1 MWIQD
6 PDPLGVP
13 WLSALVAAIPIL
25 LFLVC
30 LVVFKLTGLQ
40 AAGVA
45 LVAEVAVALGMS
57 GMPIPALAGAGL
69 LGLLSAI
76 WPIAYIILM
85 AVWLYRLAVASG
97 KFDVIRAS
105 IAAISP
111 DQRIQVLLIS
121 FCFGAFLEGVAG
133 FGVPIAICAAM
144 LVTLGFRPVRAAMI
158 SLVANFAA
166 GAYGAVGIPVI
177 VGAQVGGID
186 VMDLSR
192 DLALILQPVTLL
204 IPFLLVVILD
214 GFRGLRETWPATL
227 VVTLVFS
234 GTQAAVLLF
243 LGPELAA
250 ILPGL
255 LGMAALA
262 VLRLVWT
269 PRHVFVEG
277 EGRAGGSREGS
288 AAPRGGAREA
298 VPAGASAATAT
309 LTAPVVSAPPAVP
322 APARHTAREV
332 LAAWSPFYVLTV
344 LVFVWS
350 TPAFKALSAP
360 GGPLA
365 WAVVTVPMPGVTGQI
380 TTAGGVVVANAWSWT
395 PVGATGTAILLAVA
409 ITALTSRALT
419 RPVVLEQLRGT
430 WRDLWKALV
439 LIAAILVLA
448 QIANLSGGSAGIGG
462 ALAGAGAWFP
472 LLAPVIGWVGVF
484 LTGSVVNG
492 NTLFAQLQVTTAG
505 RIGVDATLLVAANT
519 AGGAA
524 AKVISP
530 QSIAIAAGA
539 VGLTGRESEILRAS
553 IGYSLGI
560 LVVLSLWTFG
570 LSVML
575 PG

>member
-1 MWIQD
+1 MWTQD
-6 PDPLGVP
+6 LDPLGIP

-25 LFLVC
+25 LFLLC

-45 LVAEVAVALGMS
+45 LVAEVAVALGMF

-204 IPFLLVVILD
+204 IPFLLVMILD

-234 GTQAAVLLF
+234 GTQAAVLLL

-255 LGMAALA
+255 LGMVALA
-262 VLRLVWT
+262 ALRLVWK
-269 PRHVFVEG
+269 PRHVFREG
-277 EGRAGGSREGS
+277 E
-288 AAPRGGAREA
+288 PRGGAGEGAREA
-298 VPAGASAATAT
+298 GDAGRSVTVVRGGAATAT
-309 LTAPVVSAPPAVP
+309 LTAPVAEASTSKPV
-322 APARHTAREV
+322 RHTAREV

-350 TPAFKALSAP
+350 TPAFKALFAP

-365 WAVVTVPMPGVTGQI
+365 GAVFTVPMPGVTGQI
-380 TTAGGVVVANAWSWT
+380 TTAGGAVVANAWSWT
-395 PVGATGTAILLAVA
+395 PLGATGTAILLAVA

-419 RPVVLEQLRGT
+419 WPVVLEQLRGT

-462 ALAGAGAWFP
+462 ALAGAGSWFP

-484 LTGSVVNG
+484 LTGSVVNN
-492 NTLFAQLQVTTAG
+492 NTLFAQLQATTAG

-570 LSVML
+570 LTQLV
-575 PG
+575 